1 MPSEYMCDN
10 CGPTKGK
17 PCTFVCGRCCVA
29 CYCSKECQ
37 RNHWKTGHSSD
48 CDQMVI
54 SKATASY
61 EEELK
66 QAKRE
71 ACTSETKASEL
82 LEAQIREDEHL

>member
-1 MPSEYMCDN
+1 
-10 CGPTKGK
+10 
-17 PCTFVCGRCCVA
+17 
-29 CYCSKECQ
+29 
-37 RNHWKTGHSSD
+37 
-48 CDQMVI
+48 MVI